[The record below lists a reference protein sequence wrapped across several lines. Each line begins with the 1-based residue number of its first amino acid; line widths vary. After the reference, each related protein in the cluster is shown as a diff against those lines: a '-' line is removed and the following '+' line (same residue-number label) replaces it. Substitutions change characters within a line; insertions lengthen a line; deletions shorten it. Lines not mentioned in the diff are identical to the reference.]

1 MSFKYLSVI
10 PVFFTCALSY
20 AQVKKPVAVTTPPAI
35 SQKAGLVA
43 VASVVKNGISI
54 RWAPNNEAAWKEVNK
69 VGYVVERYTVMRDNK
84 ILDRVER
91 KILKRLLKPL
101 PLKYWDSTLLNKNDY
116 AAVVAQ
122 ALYGEGF
129 EMIMKDKQS
138 VQSLVSLSNEKKQ
151 RYAMAMYAAD
161 HSFPVALMAGLGLR
175 DTAVK
180 KNEKYLYRIF
190 SPVSPSVLKI
200 DTAKVFIGLADD
212 KPLPKPAEIL
222 PKPGDK
228 VAMLA
233 WEYDNLTDFYGSYDV
248 ERSDDGGATFH
259 KTSEKPVT
267 KLVSST
273 EGASNTSIVYT
284 DTLTNNTTVFKYRV
298 AGVTLFDEVGPY
310 SEVVSVKGIPTI
322 ETAPHITGAENVAD
336 GKGTLKW
343 QVEDSVVSL
352 IKNFEISSASLAEGP
367 YKVIVPNID
376 VTKRSVELKDISS
389 DAAYITVTAVV
400 KEGENK
406 VSMPYLLQAE
416 DSLPPVIPAGLRG
429 VIDTTGIVR
438 LDWNANMEKD
448 LMGYKVFKTYVK
460 GQEVTGI
467 MDTVWKS
474 NSFTDTVN
482 IKNLN
487 SKIYYAV
494 VAIDKRYNQSGFSLL
509 LEIKKPDVIPPS
521 QPVFKDY
528 AVADTVLTLTWVN
541 SYDED
546 LKYTKLLRKGLSDSL
561 AKWDTIK
568 QFNRGSSVTEYK
580 DISAKSGNAYAY
592 TLISVDSSG
601 LESDPAIPLTVALPD
616 AFDKSAIRKFDA
628 AADRDARNITLTWS
642 LSAGQKISQ
651 IEIYKATEKEK
662 LSLYKVLGNDAAD
675 FVDTELKVNSK
686 YQYGVRVI
694 FFDGKNSEIK
704 IKKVNY

>member
-1 MSFKYLSVI
+1 MNCKYFLII
-10 PVFFTCALSY
+10 PVLVSCILSN
-20 AQVKKPVAVTTPPAI
+20 AQVKKPVAATTPPAV
-35 SQKAGLVA
+35 SRKANLVA
-43 VASVVKNGISI
+43 VASVVKNSICI
-54 RWAPNNEAAWKEVNK
+54 RWAPGSEAAWKEVNK
-69 VGYVVERYTVMRDNK
+69 TGYVLERYTVMRDDK
-84 ILDRVER
+84 LLERVER
-91 KILKRLLKPL
+91 RVLKQSLKPM

-129 EMIMKDKQS
+129 EMVMKDKQS
-138 VQSLVSLSNEKKQ
+138 VQSLVSLSNEKTQ

-161 HSFPVALMAGLGLR
+161 HSFPIAIMAGLGWR

-190 SPVSPSVLKI
+190 SPVSPSVMKI

-222 PKPGDK
+222 PRPGDK

-259 KTSEKPVT
+259 KTSDKPVT
-267 KLVSST
+267 KLVNST
-273 EGASNTSIVYT
+273 EGASNTGVVYT

-310 SEVVSVKGIPTI
+310 SEVVSVKGIPAI

-352 IKNFEISSASLAEGP
+352 IKNFEISSAPLAEGP

-376 VTKRSVELKDISS
+376 VTKRSAELKDISS

-429 VIDTTGIVR
+429 IIDTNGIVR

-467 MDTVWKS
+467 MDTVWKP

-494 VAIDKRYNQSGFSLL
+494 VAIDKRYNQSGFSPL

-561 AKWDTIK
+561 SRWDTIK
-568 QFNRGSSVTEYK
+568 QFNRGSSLTEYK

-628 AADRDARNITLTWS
+628 AADRDARNITLSWS
-642 LSAGQKISQ
+642 LSASQKIAQ

-662 LSLYKVLGNDAAD
+662 LSLYKVLANDAAD

-694 FFDGKNSEIK
+694 FFDGKNSDIK